1 MFIINTDNKI
11 KKRVLVFLLAMVML
25 LGSTTPAFASIII
38 ENNNKVSD
46 KESGIKS
53 EVTIDNTSNDDSIDD
68 QDWVTRSKEIEKI
81 EDEKLRAR
89 ERELE
94 KDVFVPSDVKIKE
107 ETVTEDPEP
116 GSGIEQEEVLY
127 NGMYTH
133 MVEPKELTQ
142 DEFNELQEDGRK
154 SMENALLEE
163 SEETKNNNIENSKNK
178 TKDIVIDDVND
189 SKSNTNS
196 VKSTENNAIEE
207 KEKKS
212 PESDII
218 INHKDETKI
227 EIQTNK
233 NCNTTINDTVKNNK
247 KNKSNGLLSFLFT
260 KAYATEPCPAEK
272 ETKLNLPEKD
282 GYKIEWIKTRWID
295 GAKDHREEVWR
306 DDNSKS
312 FRIRTSFA
320 LSGQRDFDPG
330 TITIEIPKQ
339 IFKTREGKMTG
350 TMSLGVPALP
360 GGEAEFAYLDTGHSY
375 ILINIKK
382 LSAVSQGMFE
392 ATIRGIT
399 PHEIMDRS
407 GNGDKPSTIPFDAFI
422 STTTQLGNT
431 ISLKSNELDVKVD
444 TRAVV
449 ESARK
454 TGQYAYE
461 DWPMSWPKELKP
473 ENSND
478 YIYVAWNSSA
488 DRHANQPYK
497 VDFLEM
503 ADNGDPSS
511 KGAKILGIRR
521 NSDMKMF
528 TNISSSTHEIKDFY
542 PGNGG
547 YGFSGGDLN
556 GFSKGDFSATTYVA
570 YPKENFYLN
579 GLPTAK
585 SFDIKNKI
593 KYTLTSID
601 DQEITNATDEA
612 TIKFVPIVSYFP
624 GGHFGVSK
632 KGYSSYPTH
641 LNYLKGFG
649 SGDDVEPREVGG
661 IGYSIDTV
669 AFGLPWTSDK
679 YTNVP
684 DPSNGSLDSDENN
697 VVKIEDN
704 FEKVPYEITVRDY
717 KLEFNGDSKELDK
730 EDFTF
735 ESLTIN
741 KPTMYSYGKFAR
753 DGFGYKDFGGKVVST
768 MIYQGQY
775 GYYVDNSAEVPD
787 LEVLASTDYEKTYF
801 KVADVSFNGGSK
813 TIKPYNGATV
823 SGDRLIFP
831 DETTDYKVTTKTAK
845 AGIGW
850 NMDVRVKLKP
860 SAFIK
865 GHVDELFKNSRTP
878 SAPLVNYA
886 DMNVKLRGSDSST
899 FINSYSAKDILDSFT
914 YKSSLSKTSKYQND
928 VNKMNVKLHYKTTAS
943 ISANESDRSKV
954 SDLIGSGY
962 KIERK
967 NATFYDLLPKGVTPD
982 TSTIGIS
989 CGNTITGIELMKN
1002 FRDTGRTMLKVN
1014 ILLSENFSALNEK
1027 VSLEFDA
1034 NYPWSNIT
1042 DLGNNLK
1049 NHVAF
1054 EVEGMDLG
1062 NTKGGEGEYDNP
1074 NGQNNS
1080 GTPHVFDGSAPGIK
1094 EAFTKLNESNK
1105 GPSFLYASCKDFLAI
1120 DRYALTSL
1128 RKHVAGENGIYGD
1141 GLDEYDPVNVY
1152 ENQEYTY
1159 RLRIENPADTIADN
1173 IVLYDVLEGYNPTED
1188 KENYK
1193 DIQWKGTLIDIDVS
1207 QLEYAGAKPVIYY
1220 STKKDIKLD
1229 DIQDRRDNDLSASH
1243 WSTTMPKDR
1252 RSITAIAIDARH
1264 DKNGN
1269 KFVLGSAKSITAIVT
1284 MKAPDL
1290 VKERYANKD
1299 EDRKDWYDKTR
1310 DVESVFRKV
1319 LKIPSRQE
1327 GFPDYEYVFTT
1338 NIYTPESGQ
1347 NGGAHAYNNA
1357 IAVLNTMSEGDP
1369 NKKEDLLIR
1378 HDYTKVGL
1386 KPYNIEI
1393 NKEFNDDKNRDGYRP
1408 EEITINLLKNGEAY
1422 KSAILSDKNN
1432 WKHLFEGLVYI
1443 DENGKP
1449 VNYSF
1454 TETFNGEDAKN
1465 RDKYKLSI
1473 SDVRFERN
1481 IKKITLENIHE
1492 PEKVNV
1498 KVNKTWEDKT
1508 GLGIKY
1514 PKSITYVL
1522 KADGKEVRRQT
1533 VTPNKDNDW
1542 SYEFTN
1548 LFKFKHEGQEIVY
1561 TVDELPVADFKTD
1574 IDGNNIKNTYYPY
1587 GDLKISKTVTN
1598 ASKKAIENNVFTYT
1612 LYIDTVNEKDENR
1625 FVGDYVYEKS
1635 NGETGKL
1642 TNGSKFTLKNNENI
1656 IIKDIDSR
1664 FKYKVVED
1672 DVSYFT
1678 PNQKELSGIISAS
1691 GNNEAAF
1698 INDYKTEGNISL
1710 SVKKDLDGRK
1720 LRANQFMF
1728 EVRDAD
1734 GQVVATGYN
1743 DADGNVSL
1751 SPIYFTNKD
1760 LGITNG
1766 ILNGTAKKEYTITE
1780 VDRNKEK
1787 TITPGYTY
1795 DPKVVKAQLKLVDN
1809 GKGKIDI
1816 KDVKYSDGKLGFG
1829 DNTFSYDNK
1838 YMADGEVVVKAWK
1851 FVKHN
1856 KDNDFSGYNFN
1867 LKLVDILDPVE
1878 DFSKFNALDKSTW
1891 KAFDDSN
1898 IVKNR
1903 IHYTMNTNNFKNMKA
1918 ISDKDGNIV
1927 FDAIK
1932 FNQYDA
1938 GKTFVFDTTEVPDTN
1953 KDDITYDLNTIR
1965 YAFTV
1970 YDNGR
1975 GKLSFESH
1983 YVFVPKDNINLEDYK
1998 VWAVEVLKGFNKNAS
2013 EEELKNL
2020 VNSKNSVAEIAELI
2034 NGDKNSYPLF
2044 INKFKPGSLKVS
2056 KIVQNGDKDKFFKF
2070 KIRLT
2075 NKDGEIPDGEYKLNR
2090 EYEPWGGI
2098 DFIGETSGI
2107 ALSKQENDT
2116 ASNVGEMKFTYQ
2128 GLRKKANF
2136 SQGTLPNIEN
2146 KYLNKDAKKIQD
2158 AWESELAE
2166 GGKWLEFKDNKY
2178 TSNGKPR
2185 TFYVSKKPLAK
2196 NVSWDDLF
2204 NAGFVY
2210 GWDTINP
2217 DGTIRKDA
2225 NIKSGYKPTIIEGAD
2240 GEKYIVRLLQGKVNY
2255 GWVSSKDGTT
2265 YNSKQQKAYSS
2276 SGDSLYSEW
2285 NRVILPITKDYRYGS
2300 NTSSESDIEKV
2311 FTDGG
2316 QAGYLG
2322 NDKNFDIQLAD
2333 YNYLGDLTLGAYYGF
2348 DYTDKDSK
2356 HIKPGKSRDGTG
2368 PNGQLNWT
2376 QEYANSG
2383 GGRSSRGSNSPS
2395 YGAAGSDG
2403 YSGSYH
2409 DGSYGARLVLEP
2421 LND

>member
-1 MFIINTDNKI
+1 
-11 KKRVLVFLLAMVML
+11 MVML

-89 ERELE
+89 EMELE

-154 SMENALLEE
+154 SMENALLKE

-218 INHKDETKI
+218 INHKDETNI

-233 NCNTTINDTVKNNK
+233 NGNTTINDTVKNNK

-260 KAYATEPCPAEK
+260 KAYATEPGPVEK

-375 ILINIKK
+375 IFINIKK
-382 LSAVSQGMFE
+382 LSAASQGMFE
-392 ATIRGIT
+392 CTIRGIT

-422 STTTQLGNT
+422 SITTQLGNT

-444 TRAVV
+444 TRAII
-449 ESARK
+449 ESASK
-454 TGQYAYE
+454 TGQYVYE
-461 DWPMSWPKELKP
+461 EWPLSWPQELKP
-473 ENSND
+473 KNPDD
-478 YIYVAWNSSA
+478 YVYVAWNTSA
-488 DRHANQPYK
+488 SRHANQLYK
-497 VDFLEM
+497 VDFLEQ
-503 ADNGDPSS
+503 ADNGSVET
-511 KGAKILGIRR
+511 KNAKILGIRR
-521 NSDMKMF
+521 SSDMKMF
-528 TNISSSTHEIKDFY
+528 TNINSSSYEIKDFY
-542 PGNGG
+542 PGNGEF
-547 YGFSGGDLN
+547 GFGG
-556 GFSKGDFSATTYVA
+556 GDFSTTTYVA
-570 YPKENFYLN
+570 YPKENFFSY
-579 GLPTAK
+579 GRPKAK
-585 SFDIKNKI
+585 SFDIKNNV

-601 DQEITNATDEA
+601 DKEVTSAIDEA
-612 TIKFVPIVSYFP
+612 VIKFVPIVSYFP
-624 GGHFGVSK
+624 GGHFIVNK
-632 KGYSSYPTH
+632 HGYGDYPIH

-649 SGDDVEPREVGG
+649 SDKDVRPREIGD
-661 IGYSIDTV
+661 IGYNISTV
-669 AFGLPWTSDK
+669 AFGLPWTSDT
-679 YTNVP
+679 YTNIP
-684 DPSNGSLDSDENN
+684 DPSGGSLPTNENN
-697 VVKIEDN
+697 VVKIENN
-704 FEKVPYEITVRDY
+704 FEKIPYEIIVRDY
-717 KLEFNGDSKELDK
+717 KLEFNGDNKELDK

-735 ESLTIN
+735 ESLDIDR
-741 KPTMYSYGKFAR
+741 PTMFSYGKFSG
-753 DGFGYKDFGGKVVST
+753 DGYGYKEVNGKITSSY
-768 MIYQGQY
+768 IYQGQY
-775 GYYVDNSAEVPD
+775 GYYKDNSAEVPD
-787 LEVLASTDYEKTYF
+787 LEVLSSTDYEKTYF
-801 KVADVSFNGGSK
+801 KVANVSFKNGKK
-813 TIKPYNGATV
+813 TITPYNGAKV
-823 SGDRLIFP
+823 DGNRLVFP
-831 DETTDYKVTTKTAK
+831 DKTTDYKVITKTAK
-845 AGIGW
+845 AGINW
-850 NMDVRVKLKP
+850 NMDVKVKLKP
-860 SAFIK
+860 SAFIGK
-865 GHVDELFKNSRTP
+865 HIDKLFKNSTTP
-878 SAPLVNYA
+878 SAPLVNYT
-886 DMNVKLRGSDSST
+886 DMNVKLRGSDNET
-899 FINSYSAKDILDSFT
+899 FINTDSAKDVLDSFT
-914 YKSSLSKTSKYQND
+914 YKSSLNKTSRYQND
-928 VNKMNVKLHYKTTAS
+928 VKNQNVKLHYKTTAS
-943 ISANESDRSKV
+943 ISANEYNKSTV
-954 SDLIGSGY
+954 AELIGSGY

-967 NATFYDLLPKGVTPD
+967 KATFYDLLPKGVTPD

-989 CGNTITGIELMKN
+989 DGNTITNIELIKD
-1002 FRDTGRTMLKVN
+1002 FRGTDKAMLKVSV
-1014 ILLSENFSALNEK
+1014 LLSDSFSALNDS

-1034 NYPWSNIT
+1034 NYPWTNIT
-1042 DLGNNLK
+1042 DVGATLK

-1054 EVEGMDLG
+1054 EVEGMNLG

-1074 NGQNNS
+1074 CGRNNV
-1080 GTPHVFDGSAPGIK
+1080 GTPHVFDNSAPGTK

-1105 GPSFLYASCKDFLAI
+1105 GPSFLYASCQDYLAV

-1173 IVLYDVLEGYNPTED
+1173 IVLYDALEGYNPTED
-1188 KENYK
+1188 KENHK
-1193 DIQWKGTLIDIDVS
+1193 DTQWKGTLVDVDVS
-1207 QLEYAGAKPVIYY
+1207 QLEYAGAKPVVYY
-1220 STKKDIKLD
+1220 STKKNIKLD
-1229 DIQDRRDNDLSASH
+1229 DTQDRKDNDLSASH
-1243 WSTTMPKDR
+1243 WSTTMPEDR
-1252 RSITAIAIDARH
+1252 RSITAIAIDVRH
-1264 DKNGN
+1264 NKNGN
-1269 KFVLGSAKSITAIVT
+1269 KFVLKSEKSLSAIVT
-1284 MKAPDL
+1284 MRAPDL
-1290 VKERYANKD
+1290 VKEGYADKD
-1299 EDRKDWYDKTR
+1299 ENRKDWYDKTR
-1310 DVESVFRKV
+1310 DVESVLRKV
-1319 LKIPSRQE
+1319 VKIPSHQKYV
-1327 GFPDYEYVFTT
+1327 PDYEYVYTT
-1338 NIYTPESGQ
+1338 NIYSPESG
-1347 NGGAHAYNNA
+1347 NAGGAHAYNNA
-1357 IAVLNTMSEGDP
+1357 VVILNTMSKHDP

-1386 KPYNIEI
+1386 KPYSMEVK
-1393 NKEFNDDKNRDGYRP
+1393 KEFNDDKNRDGYRP
-1408 EEITINLLKNGEAY
+1408 EEITINVLKNGEVY
-1422 KSAILSDKNN
+1422 KSAVLNDKNS
-1432 WKHLFEGLVYI
+1432 WKHLFEGLLYI

-1449 VNYSF
+1449 INYSF
-1454 TETFNGEDAKN
+1454 TETFNGKDAEN

-1473 SDVRFERN
+1473 IDVRFERN
-1481 IKKITLENIHE
+1481 MKKITLENLHE
-1492 PEKVNV
+1492 PEKVSL

-1508 GLGIKY
+1508 GLGVKY

-1561 TVDELPVADFKTD
+1561 TVDELPVDEFKTE

-1598 ASKKAIENNVFTYT
+1598 ASKKAIDNNVFAYT
-1612 LYIDTVNEKDENR
+1612 LYIDAVNEKDENR
-1625 FVGDYVYEKS
+1625 FVGDYAFEKS

-1642 TNGSKFTLKNNENI
+1642 TNGSKFTLKSDENI
-1656 IIKDIDSR
+1656 VIKDIDSR
-1664 FKYKVVED
+1664 FKYRVVED
-1672 DVSYFT
+1672 DISYFT
-1678 PNQKELSGIISAS
+1678 PNQKEVSGTISAS
-1691 GNNEAAF
+1691 DNNEVAF
-1698 INDYKTEGNISL
+1698 INDYNTKGDVSL

-1728 EVRDAD
+1728 EVRDTN
-1734 GQVVATGYN
+1734 GNIVSTGYN
-1743 DADGNVSL
+1743 DTDGNVSL

-1760 LGITNG
+1760 LGATNG
-1766 ILNGTAKKEYTITE
+1766 ILNATVDKEYTITE

-1787 TITPGYTY
+1787 TLTPGYTY
-1795 DPKVVKAQLKLVDN
+1795 DPKTIRVRLKLVDD
-1809 GKGKIDI
+1809 GKGKINI
-1816 KDVKYSDGKLGFG
+1816 ENIKYSDGKLGFR
-1829 DNTFSYDNK
+1829 DDTFTYDNK
-1838 YMADGEVVVKAWK
+1838 YKADGEVVVKAWK

-1856 KDNDFSGYNFN
+1856 KDDDYSGYNFN
-1867 LKLVDILDPVE
+1867 LKLVGVLDPID

-1891 KAFDDSN
+1891 KPFDDSN
-1898 IVKNR
+1898 IINNR
-1903 IHYTMNTNNFKNMKA
+1903 VHYSMNNNSFNDIKA
-1918 ISDKDGNIV
+1918 VSDKDGNIV
-1927 FDAIK
+1927 FDVIK

-1938 GKTFVFDTTEVPDTN
+1938 GKTFVFDVAEVPDAN
-1953 KDDITYDLNTIR
+1953 KDDLVYDTNTIR

-1970 YDNGR
+1970 YDDGR

-1983 YVFVPKDNINLEDYK
+1983 YVFIPKEDVKLEDHK
-1998 VWAVEVLKGFNKNAS
+1998 AWAIEVLKGFNKDAS

-2020 VNSKNSVAEIAELI
+2020 VDSKNSVAEIAELI
-2034 NGDKNSYPLF
+2034 NSDKNSYPLF

-2056 KIVQNGDKDKFFKF
+2056 KTVQSGDKDKFFKF
-2070 KIRLT
+2070 KIKLT
-2075 NKDGEIPDGEYKLNR
+2075 NKDGEIPDGEYQLNR

-2098 DFIGETSGI
+2098 DFIGEVSGKE
-2107 ALSKQENDT
+2107 LSGKKNDT
-2116 ASNVGEMKFTYQ
+2116 TTELKDMPFTYQ
-2128 GLRKKANF
+2128 GLRAKARF
-2136 SQGTLPNIEN
+2136 ADSTLPSIES
-2146 KYLNKDAKKIQD
+2146 KYLNNDAKSIQEE
-2158 AWESELAE
+2158 WEKELAE
-2166 GGKWLEFKDNKY
+2166 GGKWLEFRDNKY

-2196 NVSWDDLF
+2196 NVSWNNLF
-2204 NAGFVY
+2204 DAGYIY

-2217 DGTIRKDA
+2217 GKTAKDATVREDA
-2225 NIKSGYKPTIIEGAD
+2225 NIEPGYTPTIITGPD
-2240 GEKYIVRLLQGKVNY
+2240 GKQYIVRLLQGKVNY
-2255 GWVSSKDGTT
+2255 GWVSGEDGTT
-2265 YNSKQQKAYSS
+2265 YSDKQKHVYLYNNDNA
-2276 SGDSLYSEW
+2276 YSEW

-2300 NTSSESDIEKV
+2300 STSSESYIEKV

-2322 NDKNFDIQLAD
+2322 KDKNFDIQFAD
-2333 YNYLGDLTLGAYYGF
+2333 YNYFGDLTLGAYYRF
-2348 DYTDKDSK
+2348 DYTNKDGEKIS
-2356 HIKPGKSRDGTG
+2356 PGTSRDGTG
-2368 PNGQLNWT
+2368 SNGQYNWT
-2376 QEYANSG
+2376 QEYAYSG
-2383 GGRSSRGSNSPS
+2383 SYRSLRGNNSPS
-2395 YGAAGSDG
+2395 YGAA
-2403 YSGSYH
+2403 YSYYNGASYH
-2409 DGSYGARLVLEP
+2409 YGYYGARLVLEP